1 MDPVR
6 NPFAPGAGSRPPE
19 LAGRESILRDAE
31 IAVQRAL
38 MGRPNR
44 SQMLLGLRGV
54 GKTVLLNKIE
64 EIAERAGHITS
75 FIEAP
80 EGKALS
86 ELLVPKINQA
96 LRKVSLNEKAKAK
109 THLALRALRSFASVF
124 NLSYGDV
131 SLSVDPEVGVAD
143 SGDLESD
150 LPELFVRVGEA
161 AKAAGKAWTLLI
173 DEVQYLRQSDLA
185 ALIVALHKI
194 SQKDLPVLFFGAG
207 LPQVAALSG
216 DAKSYAERLFH
227 YPAVGALLSDD
238 AKTAIRKPIE
248 DEGEKISDDALKE
261 ILQKTQGYPYFL
273 QEWGYQCW
281 NIAQGGQ
288 IEVVDAAQAAG
299 EATKR
304 LDDGFFKVRFDRLTP
319 KEREYVIAMAQL
331 GSGPYRSS
339 DIATALD
346 ETHQSLGPRRS
357 QIISKGMIYSP
368 SHGDIAFTV
377 PMFNEYLIRNYVT
390 KTSKDKGT
398 PKSAKG

>member
-1 MDPVR
+1 
-6 NPFAPGAGSRPPE
+6 
-19 LAGRESILRDAE
+19 
-31 IAVQRAL
+31 
-38 MGRPNR
+38 
-44 SQMLLGLRGV
+44 MLLGLRGV

-64 EIAERAGHITS
+64 EIAESAGHITS

-80 EGKALS
+80 EGKSLS
-86 ELLVPKINQA
+86 ELLVPKINQV
-96 LRKVSLNEKAKAK
+96 LRKLSMTEQAKSKA
-109 THLALRALRSFASVF
+109 HQALRALRSFASVF
-124 NLSYGDV
+124 QLSYGEV
-131 SLSVDPEVGVAD
+131 SLSVDPEIGVAD
-143 SGDLESD
+143 SGDLEND

-161 AKAAGKAWTLLI
+161 ARAAGKAWTLLI
-173 DEVQYLRQSDLA
+173 DEVQYLRSSDLA

-227 YPAVGALLSDD
+227 FPAVGPLLSDD
-238 AKTAIRKPIE
+238 AKTAIRQPV
-248 DEGEKISDDALKE
+248 EGEGQSISDDALKE
-261 ILQKTQGYPYFL
+261 ILLKTQGYPYFL

-281 NIAQGGQ
+281 NIAQGQ
-288 IEVVDAAQAAG
+288 EIEFSDASQAAG
-299 EATKR
+299 EATRR

-331 GSGPYRSS
+331 GPGPYRSS
-339 DIATALD
+339 DIAAALK

-377 PMFNEYLIRNYVT
+377 PMFNEYLIRNYV
-390 KTSKDKGT
+390 SKANK
-398 PKSAKG
+398 P